1 MERTRSVLR
10 FTPSTDGSA
19 LVPVSVVLQRL
30 HDEAPT
36 DQFTLSWLLGALHK
50 RAFGIIILLLA
61 VVAMAPGISIVAGL
75 LMMVP
80 ALEMAI
86 GQRAPVF
93 PRRIAA
99 HAFPTRRLAALVQRA
114 VPPLEYLEKIV
125 HPRWNTPFEP
135 TKRLVG
141 VVVMILSVTVVFT
154 PIPFSNV
161 IPALVIALI
170 ALSYLEEDGVLLS
183 IAMVAAVVV
192 LTIALAAVWETMRSA
207 EWIGD
212 IWS

>member
-1 MERTRSVLR
+1 MSVLK
-10 FTPSTDGSA
+10 FTSYPEVGA

-30 HDEAPT
+30 HDEAPK
-36 DQFTLSWLLGALHK
+36 DQFTLGWLVGGLHK

-80 ALEMAI
+80 AFQMTM

-99 HAFPTRRLAALVQRA
+99 HRFPTRRLAALVQRA
-114 VPPLEYLEKIV
+114 VPLLKYVEKIV
-125 HPRWNTPFEP
+125 HPRWYTPFEP

-141 VVVMILSVTVVFT
+141 LVVLILSATLVFS
-154 PIPFSNV
+154 PIPLSNV
-161 IPALVIALI
+161 TPALVIALI

-183 IAMVAAVVV
+183 IALLAAVVV
-192 LTIALAAVWETMRSA
+192 LTTALGVVWETIRGA
-207 EWIGD
+207 QWISRL
-212 IWS
+212 W

>member
-1 MERTRSVLR
+1 MRSVLR
-10 FTPSTDGSA
+10 SASSTDVSA

-36 DQFTLSWLLGALHK
+36 GQFTLGWLVGSLHK

-80 ALEMAI
+80 AFQMSM

-93 PRRIAA
+93 PRCIAA

-114 VPPLEYLEKIV
+114 APTLKYIEKLV
-125 HPRWNTPFEP
+125 HPRWYTPFEP

-141 VVVMILSVTVVFT
+141 LIVLTLCVTVVFT
-154 PIPFSNV
+154 PIPLSNV
-161 IPALVIALI
+161 VPALVIALI
-170 ALSYLEEDGVLLS
+170 ALAYLEEDGLLLA
-183 IAMVAAVVV
+183 IAMLAAVVV
-192 LTIALAAVWETMRSA
+192 LTIALAAVWETIRGA
-207 EWIGD
+207 EWIGHL
-212 IWS
+212 W